1 FSTRRARAVMTV
13 IGTLLIAL
21 IGRVAFLQTYGREKT
36 IQRADRQQH
45 QNETLHSRR
54 GSIFDC
60 NGMLMAGT
68 VQTQSLFIDPKFMQD
83 CFQEDGKSLI
93 EMDKAMAHLAHLID
107 QDPFE
112 LSKLLGDRATS
123 RYVKVAEHLDET
135 TCNAIEKL
143 DLPGVGF
150 TPTDVRYYP
159 MASIAAH
166 VLGGTQ
172 KDGLGLEGV
181 ELKFEKLLAG
191 KDGFKRSV
199 KDARRRSIAV

>member
-1 FSTRRARAVMTV
+1 MPFFSATRALALICL
-13 IGTLLIAL
+13 IGCGLVAL
-21 IGRVAFLQTYGREKT
+21 IGRVAYLESYGREQT
-36 IQRADRQQH
+36 IRRADRQQH
-45 QNETLHSRR
+45 QNEILHARR
-54 GSIFDC
+54 GSIFDS

-135 TCNAIEKL
+135 T
-143 DLPGVGF
+143 
-150 TPTDVRYYP
+150 
-159 MASIAAH
+159 
-166 VLGGTQ
+166 
-172 KDGLGLEGV
+172 
-181 ELKFEKLLAG
+181 
-191 KDGFKRSV
+191 
-199 KDARRRSIAV
+199 